1 MPTICFFVYLRG
13 MDRVDSVAEPGGEQS
28 GRPVAGELLLEAAV
42 QAGLNTHSRCL
53 VSKSAKI
60 PEYLLCIH

>member
-1 MPTICFFVYLRG
+1 
-13 MDRVDSVAEPGGEQS
+13 MDRVDCVAEPGGEQS